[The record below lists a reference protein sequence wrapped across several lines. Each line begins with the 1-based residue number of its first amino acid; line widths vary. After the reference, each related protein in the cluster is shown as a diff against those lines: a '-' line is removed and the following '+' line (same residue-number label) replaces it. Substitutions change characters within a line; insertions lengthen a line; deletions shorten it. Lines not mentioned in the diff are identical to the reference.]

1 MVVASVIDGFLVIVS
16 CGSEKIWR
24 RHRDA
29 GPTPARDAYTS
40 SPFRTSRRYA
50 EHFAERWLV
59 LSAKYGFID
68 PDFTIAEDYNISFNG
83 PGAMSATELQRQV
96 VDKRLGDLKQV
107 GVLGSAMYWRQVANA
122 FDGSDAVLR
131 HVNGNIGFA
140 PLFQRLVGDLIA
152 NGTPFREDPD
162 E

>member
-1 MVVASVIDGFLVIVS
+1 MKGFLVIVS

-24 RHRDA
+24 RHPDA
-29 GPTPARDAYTS
+29 GPTLARDAYTS

-50 EHFAERWLV
+50 EQFSERWSI

-68 PDFTIAEDYNISFNG
+68 PDFTIEEYNISFYD

-96 VDKRLGDLKQV
+96 ADKHLGDFKKV
-107 GVLGSAMYWRQVANA
+107 GVLGSEMYWRQVANA
-122 FDGSDAVLR
+122 FDGSGTVLR
-131 HVNGNIGFA
+131 HINGNVGWPPMFN
-140 PLFQRLVGDLIA
+140 RLVGNLVA
-152 NGTPFREDPD
+152 KGTPFREDTD